1 MFLFFEKL
9 VDCLIE
15 ELTHSCG
22 GYSEVN
28 LVFLVHVFPTEGLRA
43 LVLETLK
50 PEPFI
55 VLKEVELVETRKRGQ
70 FPYQLSDLL

>member
-9 VDCLIE
+9 VDCLVE
-15 ELTHSCG
+15 ELTHRGG

-28 LVFLVHVFPTEGLRA
+28 LMVLVHVFPTEDLRA

-50 PEPFI
+50 LEPFI
-55 VLKEVELVETRKRGQ
+55 VLKEVELAETR
-70 FPYQLSDLL
+70 